1 MSYFKEVRVRIAPSP
16 TGDPH
21 VGTAY
26 VALFNYVFAKK
37 NQGKFLLRI
46 EDTDQV
52 RAKSSSEAM
61 IMQSLRW
68 LGLTWDEGPDKP
80 GPYGPYRQSERTAIY
95 REHTE
100 ILIKTGHAYRCFCTA
115 ERLEAVRAKQREA
128 GVTTAYDRHCRGLSA
143 ADVEANMRKQLPHV
157 VRLKMPVSGVTSFTD
172 EIRGLVEIENT
183 RMDDQVLLKSD
194 GYPTYHLAN
203 VVDDHLMKISHV
215 IRAEEWINSTPKHV
229 VLYDAFGWEKPKFAH
244 LPLLRNADKSKIS
257 KRKNPVALTY
267 YQRAGVLPEALVN
280 FLANMGWSFGND
292 VEFFSVDDMVKKF
305 EFKNIHLGGPVF
317 DTVKL
322 TWMNQHYMHKMTEDR
337 FVEYVRNEIFSESY
351 LRQMK
356 PYVLERMSRFEQF
369 VDNNFFFFN
378 GALDYAGLEIIPKGK
393 TPQEIST
400 MLTGLVEKLD
410 DHYEWEHE
418 RLKAVTESYKDEIGW
433 KPKDIFMTLRLA
445 VTGRKDSPP
454 LFETMGIVGREMVRF
469 RLRDC
474 AQKVLSFP
482 AQG

>member
-26 VALFNYVFAKK
+26 VALFNYVFANK

-80 GPYGPYRQSERTAIY
+80 GPCGPYRQSERTAIY
-95 REHTE
+95 REHTDM
-100 ILIKTGHAYRCFCTA
+100 LIKSRHAYRCFCTA
-115 ERLEAVRAKQREA
+115 ERLEEVRAKQREA

-143 ADVEANMRKQLPHV
+143 ADVEANVRKQLPHV

-229 VLYDAFGWEKPKFAH
+229 VLYEAFGWEKPKFAH

-292 VEFFSVDDMVKKF
+292 VEFFTVDDMVKKF

-337 FVEYVRNEIFSESY
+337 FVDYVRNEIFSDSY

-410 DHYEWEHE
+410 DLYDWEHE
-418 RLKAVTESYKDEIGW
+418 RLKAVTEAYKDEIGW

-454 LFETMGIVGREMVRF
+454 LFETMGVIGREMVRF

-474 AQKVLSFP
+474 AQKILAFP
-482 AQG
+482 TP